1 MAEIILRDLY
11 CYICSLQFDGKLVY
25 DMHQSILHKYKDN
38 GPSFEILIKTEVSEE
53 ENTERIQNLDIHLPS
68 ENDMNA
74 KHTVV
79 AITLLIKKCGNGFT
93 LREQNL
99 S

>member
-38 GPSFEILIKTEVSEE
+38 GPSFEKLIKTEVSAQRLRPPLKNPRCKFSKFIFFLS
-53 ENTERIQNLDIHLPS
+53 NTIFYDI
-68 ENDMNA
+68 
-74 KHTVV
+74 
-79 AITLLIKKCGNGFT
+79 
-93 LREQNL
+93 
-99 S
+99 